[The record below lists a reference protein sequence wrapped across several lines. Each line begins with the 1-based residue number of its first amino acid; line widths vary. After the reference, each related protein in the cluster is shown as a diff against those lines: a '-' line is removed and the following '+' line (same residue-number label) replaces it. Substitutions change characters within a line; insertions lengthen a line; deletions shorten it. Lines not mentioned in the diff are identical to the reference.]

1 MRTPGFC
8 CLQPIIFLLSY
19 LLVGQSTV
27 NAAQASS
34 SGVVTRVY
42 SHIDDAR
49 SNKPDPCKT
58 TRISGDKEEPIV
70 EERCPSGPNGWPV
83 TIVYEDARAIV
94 MFGRQAESGGVVIG
108 TLNGTFADPH
118 GVIEWRLLN
127 GRPFAV
133 IHRYFFDNRQA
144 LTIHRLNGD
153 MTSCVAAVVNV
164 ERGHDANAEAV
175 RIADEI
181 VPTFRCASDKM
192 IIVGHAAQNP

>member
-1 MRTPGFC
+1 MIARRNSALACVAT
-8 CLQPIIFLLSY
+8 CLFASAASAVQ
-19 LLVGQSTV
+19 
-27 NAAQASS
+27 AAQAS

-49 SNKPDPCKT
+49 SNKAGPCKT
-58 TRISGDKEEPIV
+58 TRISGDKEDPIV
-70 EERCPSGPNGWPV
+70 EERCPPGPNGWPV

-94 MFGRQAESGGVVIG
+94 TFGRQEESGGIVIG

-118 GVIEWRLLN
+118 SVIEWRLLN

-133 IHRYFFDNRQA
+133 IHRYFFDHRQA
-144 LTIHRLNGD
+144 LTVHRLNGD

-181 VPTFRCASDKM
+181 VPTFRCTSDKM
-192 IIVGHAAQNP
+192 IIVGRAAQNP

>member
-1 MRTPGFC
+1 VIVRRNSALACVVT
-8 CLQPIIFLLSY
+8 CLFVSPASEIQ
-19 LLVGQSTV
+19 
-27 NAAQASS
+27 AAQAS

-49 SNKPDPCKT
+49 SNRPSPCKT
-58 TRISGDKEEPIV
+58 TRISGDKEYPIV
-70 EERCPSGPNGWPV
+70 EERCPSGANGWPV

-94 MFGRQAESGGVVIG
+94 TFGRQEKSGGVVIG

-118 GVIEWRLLN
+118 SVIEWRLLN
-127 GRPFAV
+127 GTPFAV
-133 IHRYFFDNRQA
+133 IHRYFFNNRQA

-192 IIVGHAAQNP
+192 IIVGHAAQYP